1 MRGSALAHRP
11 RGDQAEADQ
20 DADATGPLRH
30 GLFLLHGRREVAEL
44 EHFLVAREIELARE
58 GGVAFIPKLSGQRT
72 IALSSL
78 NEAQRQRVVSILEQ
92 AFPRGQPPGQA
103 SSPGSGDQR
112 YFRIQIIWTGQN
124 QAHYADIIVLV
135 PEQEAP
141 ESLVELWKKG
151 EGCVC
156 D

>member
-1 MRGSALAHRP
+1 MQVPELT
-11 RGDQAEADQ
+11 D
-20 DADATGPLRH
+20 DA
-30 GLFLLHGRREVAEL
+30 V
-44 EHFLVAREIELARE
+44 VELARE
-58 GGVAFIPKLSGQRT
+58 GGVAYIPKLSGQRT

-78 NEAQRQRVVSILEQ
+78 NEAQRQRLVSILEQ
-92 AFPRGQPPGQA
+92 AFPRGQAPGQA

-124 QAHYADIIVLV
+124 QSHYADIIVLV

-141 ESLVELWKKG
+141 ESLVELWQKG